1 MNRFLNL
8 LALALFIVGLILILT
23 APAHGAPPVDP
34 RQPRPDL
41 FSCGVQYCDIFNP
54 TTQKAKAT
62 HSIRYRVQVEPG
74 CSAGTIPADLEAMNV
89 EARKVNFDIARDDFN
104 GDFTVYINCG
114 SEQIRRCG
122 SVNVFCLNRGYPY
135 NTDIDISDILS
146 TYLPITRLSI
156 LLHEIM
162 GHAVGSWNEQYALC
176 GAGCGFA
183 PVPDWR
189 DFMGTGVLSRHGF
202 EEVELGRWARTM
214 YELQGCAGPVEATG
228 LYWDSCKQ
236 AWFNDA
242 GWFYVPTS
250 GTWHQPDGTPEWGAC
265 DIVHR
270 DCWNIRAQSWVFEGS
285 LLFDPRTGVFS
296 RPPL

>member
-8 LALALFIVGLILILT
+8 LALALFIAGVLLILT

-156 LLHEIM
+156 LLHEVM
-162 GHAVGSWNEQYALC
+162 GHAVGSWNEQYQLC
-176 GAGCGFA
+176 GASCNFA
-183 PVPDWR
+183 PVPNWP

-214 YELQGCAGPVEATG
+214 YELQVVCEADPCWTGTVWKFSSGWSVNPSNDTWYDPKGRVYWTAREPWGGRCSPLRGLCWHSGATYYDVELG
-228 LYWDSCKQ
+228 DPWLV
-236 AWFNDA
+236 
-242 GWFYVPTS
+242 VP
-250 GTWHQPDGTPEWGAC
+250 
-265 DIVHR
+265 
-270 DCWNIRAQSWVFEGS
+270 
-285 LLFDPRTGVFS
+285 
-296 RPPL
+296 